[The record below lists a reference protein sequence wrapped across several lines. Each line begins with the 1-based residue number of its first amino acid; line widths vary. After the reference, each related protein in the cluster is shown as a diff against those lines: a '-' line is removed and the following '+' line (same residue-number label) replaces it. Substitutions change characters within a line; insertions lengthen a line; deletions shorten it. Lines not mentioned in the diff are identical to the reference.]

1 MMMGMVDQDDSG
13 LAAGRDLR
21 RHGRHR
27 VMLSARL
34 STRMGEATAVLLD
47 ISEGGALVAC
57 PMPLAKGSHVV
68 LVRGSLQAHATIVR
82 AEGRRLG
89 LQFDEP
95 LDEDMVEAVV
105 TPVAR
110 WAS

>member
-1 MMMGMVDQDDSG
+1 
-13 LAAGRDLR
+13 
-21 RHGRHR
+21 
-27 VMLSARL
+27 MLSARL
-34 STRMGEATAVLLD
+34 STPMGEATAVLLD

-68 LVRGSLQAHATIVR
+68 LVRGRLQAHATIVR
-82 AEGRRLG
+82 TEGRRLG

-95 LDEDMVEAVV
+95 LDDDLVNAVV
-105 TPVAR
+105 TPTAR